1 MKKDDHYFL
10 EVEPYTLS
18 TLQKYTIIANT
29 FDKPKGDILQL
40 SLKNCQ
46 AIELGY
52 DLDEL
57 AKEFAIK
64 KLANPNEY
72 EHSIYAATIQN
83 TYMVGFKK
91 ALELLGDKKFSEEDM
106 QNAIYIAWDD
116 DNLASTDI
124 IQSLQQTEWDVSIEM
139 EPYHDGDFI
148 NDGKTHIIEA
158 KLRYRLDSDGCLILK
173 RK

>member
-1 MKKDDHYFL
+1 MYYNEKNMEGKLVKLGEDDYILHVNNKPFSYKK
-10 EVEPYTLS
+10 
-18 TLQKYTIIANT
+18 
-29 FDKPKGDILQL
+29 L

-46 AIELGY
+46 AIENGY

-57 AKEFAIK
+57 VREACNITDPLRLDSQKYKQDPYFKIGFIK
-64 KLANPNEY
+64 
-72 EHSIYAATIQN
+72 
-83 TYMVGFKK
+83 GFQK

-106 QNAIYIAWDD
+106 KNAIYIAWDD